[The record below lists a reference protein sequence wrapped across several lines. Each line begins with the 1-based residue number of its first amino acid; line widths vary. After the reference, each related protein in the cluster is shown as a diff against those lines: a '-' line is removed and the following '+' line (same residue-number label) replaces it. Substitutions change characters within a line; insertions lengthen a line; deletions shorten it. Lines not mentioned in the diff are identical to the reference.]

1 MVMAMADARFI
12 ADHAPGAMKLSASR
26 IPALVLPPEH
36 RPSWMPSPFAY
47 GAHLLGLAPLPDGD
61 NAMTRRGRRMEL
73 VGEVCAVEDHG
84 LEVIGRQVRHELEA
98 VPAVTYLDLVTSRAP
113 LELKTVER
121 RDFERKWDGRPP
133 LHVRTQAQA
142 QAWIGDFDLILIGAI
157 VVGSYRE
164 PTLELFEEPVHPG
177 MQALMRERCEMFMDG
192 LRAGRLPEMDDTGA
206 SYHAWSAMALFN
218 EGERMRLLDP
228 EAVERAK
235 EWKLAKEGAKLARET
250 DDACK
255 VWFAARAGDA
265 ETIELLDGTLITRK
279 RIERRGYTVE
289 PCSSVQWRLKTN
301 G

>member
-1 MVMAMADARFI
+1 MTDDRFA

-26 IPALVLPPEH
+26 MPCLVLPPEH
-36 RPSWMPSPFAY
+36 RPSWMPSPYAY

-84 LEVIGRQVRHELEA
+84 LTVLGRQVRHELEA

-121 RDFERKWDGRPP
+121 RDYERKWDGRPP

-142 QAWIGDFDLILIGAI
+142 QAWIGGFDLILIGAI

-164 PTLELFEEPVHPG
+164 PTLEIYEEPVHAG
-177 MQALMRERCEMFMDG
+177 MQALMRERCEIFMAG
-192 LRAGRLPEMDDTGA
+192 LRGGRLPAMDESASSYGAWAEMA
-206 SYHAWSAMALFN
+206 QFV
-218 EGERMRLLDP
+218 EGERLRLLDP
-228 EAVERAK
+228 EAIERAR
-235 EWKLAKEGAKLARET
+235 EWRLAREGAKLARET

-255 VWFAARAGDA
+255 AWFAARCGDA
-265 ETIELLDGTLITRK
+265 ETIELADDTLITRK

-289 PCSSVQWRLKTN
+289 PGSSITWRLKVN